1 MRNLLVAVVAV
12 MFFAAP
18 ALAQTSHRPPRQSSR
33 YTPSKPTVSP
43 YMNLFRN
50 DNNNNNI
57 PNYQTLVRPQLQQQA
72 VNQQVARS
80 LDRQRTA
87 VQSLQ
92 QDALHQRQPAI
103 RSTGT
108 GATTNNY
115 SHYFPAPQAKGRR
128 R

>member
-1 MRNLLVAVVAV
+1 MRQLFLALVVVSY
-12 MFFAAP
+12 FAMP
-18 ALAQTSHRPPRQSSR
+18 GFAQNSQKQPRQSSR

-50 DNNNNNI
+50 DSDNV
-57 PNYQTLVRPQLQQQA
+57 PNYQTLVRPQIQQQA
-72 VNQQVARS
+72 LNQQVTKS
-80 LDRQRTA
+80 LDRQQTA

-92 QDALHQRQPAI
+92 HDVLHQRPSAI

-108 GATTNNY
+108 GATSSNY

>member
-1 MRNLLVAVVAV
+1 MRNILSSVIVLAFLAV
-12 MFFAAP
+12 P
-18 ALAQTSHRPPRQSSR
+18 ASAQTNQRPPRQSSR

-50 DNNNNNI
+50 DTDNV
-57 PNYQTLVRPQLQQQA
+57 PNYQTLVRPQIQQQA
-72 VNQQVARS
+72 VNQQVARN
-80 LDRQRTA
+80 LDRQQVA

-92 QDALHQRQPAI
+92 QEVLHQRQPSI

-115 SHYFPAPQAKGRR
+115 SHYFPTPQTKGRR